1 MYYKCH
7 KASFDSPDW
16 IKKKKATI
24 NPKNKDNKCFQYAVM
39 VILNYEETE
48 SPPERVSNIKAFIN
62 KYNWKEI
69 NYWSKIKNNDWK
81 MLKIS
86 QQLRYFNFDPPMV
99 TRICNPSKSQTW
111 HYHNP
116 VIALNLFCIKEKEMS
131 SLYLK

>member
-7 KASFDSPDW
+7 KASFGHGGLYIHSLDW

-24 NPKNKDNKCFQYAVM
+24 NPKNKDNKCCQYAVM

-69 NYWSKIKNNDWK
+69 NYWSKIKNRWLENVK
-81 MLKIS
+81 NKPAIEIL
-86 QQLRYFNFDPPMV
+86 QLQ
-99 TRICNPSKSQTW
+99 PSCGHW
-111 HYHNP
+111 
-116 VIALNLFCIKEKEMS
+116 NLRSK
-131 SLYLK
+131 